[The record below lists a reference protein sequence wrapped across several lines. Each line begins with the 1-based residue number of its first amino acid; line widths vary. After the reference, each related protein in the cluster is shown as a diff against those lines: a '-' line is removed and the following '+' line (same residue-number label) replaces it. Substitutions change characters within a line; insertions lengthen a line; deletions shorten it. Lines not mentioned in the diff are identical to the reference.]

1 MYNSLVVTVRA
12 GLAGFLSF
20 PLSVHSDDSKSR
32 LLPPGLMQ
40 DLSNYHNVLAQ
51 QFPSHWQS

>member
-1 MYNSLVVTVRA
+1 MVKA
-12 GLAGFLSF
+12 GLAGFLSL
-20 PLSVHSDDSKSR
+20 PLSVYSDDNKSR

-51 QFPSHWQS
+51 QFPSHW